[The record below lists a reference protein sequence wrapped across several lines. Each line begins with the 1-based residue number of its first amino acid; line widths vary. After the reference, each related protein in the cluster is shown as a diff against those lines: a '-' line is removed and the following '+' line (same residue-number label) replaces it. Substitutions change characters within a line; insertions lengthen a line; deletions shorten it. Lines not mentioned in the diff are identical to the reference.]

1 MIASDLHCIVWYYNT
16 QSRYSLGRYN
26 DDLRYIQDMV
36 ETVKKS
42 EEVSTAYM
50 KIFEREEYLI
60 NKAIQ
65 KEKANTELE
74 RRRAEE
80 AETRA
85 ENAETRAT
93 NAETRA
99 EDAEAHVR
107 DMKAEIQ
114 HLKDELLRLQIQK
127 K

>member
-1 MIASDLHCIVWYYNT
+1 
-16 QSRYSLGRYN
+16 
-26 DDLRYIQDMV
+26 MV

-74 RRRAEE
+74 RRRAED

-85 ENAETRAT
+85 ENAESRA
-93 NAETRA
+93 
-99 EDAEAHVR
+99 R
-107 DMKAEIQ
+107 DMEAEILR
-114 HLKDELLRLQIQK
+114 LKNELLSLQAQK
-127 K
+127 KWLRAIYAIYI